1 MIQIAIVE
9 DEEIICET
17 LARLTDWSSL
27 GIELIGT
34 CQDGVDAYHMILDEC
49 PDIVMT
55 DINMPGISGLELIER
70 IQRTALDTRFLI
82 LSGYAEF
89 DYAKRAM
96 KSGVK
101 HYLLK
106 PCDEEQLRS
115 ALQEMVSECLQL
127 KQEKNLSPVTI
138 QDAQIQHVMLQ
149 NLIREGIRL
158 PNVTTK
164 LFEINAPYLELYEQ
178 PFQYCAIYY
187 LEKNFINSA
196 MEQLHRYWTNVSQN
210 ICFHAIYTVNI
221 LLLIFPDYTRDYSS
235 LDDFLSTL
243 YFPDQK
249 VSIVYERKTFPN
261 LEKLLLMLIPK
272 LKRYDTFYFVEED
285 HLIPNSNYDL
295 IFSDVSLITQKLL
308 QEHSPGDDHSI
319 IEIEEEL
326 HNILLSVGDKDFL
339 IQLASQLLISLSIET
354 VSGDIKTVSQTLSR
368 LHNEDNLTNICNIT
382 MNEIYQITDT
392 SSNGKYTL
400 YERELCQSYF
410 RKRSRADFF
419 KLCNRTPY

>member
-1 MIQIAIVE
+1 MLKLLIVE

-127 KQEKNLSPVTI
+127 KQEKNLSPVTV

-187 LEKNFINSA
+187 LEKKFINSA
-196 MEQLHRYWTNVSQN
+196 MEQLRRYWTNVSQN

-261 LEKLLLMLIPK
+261 
-272 LKRYDTFYFVEED
+272 
-285 HLIPNSNYDL
+285 
-295 IFSDVSLITQKLL
+295 
-308 QEHSPGDDHSI
+308 
-319 IEIEEEL
+319 
-326 HNILLSVGDKDFL
+326 
-339 IQLASQLLISLSIET
+339 
-354 VSGDIKTVSQTLSR
+354 
-368 LHNEDNLTNICNIT
+368 
-382 MNEIYQITDT
+382 
-392 SSNGKYTL
+392 
-400 YERELCQSYF
+400 
-410 RKRSRADFF
+410 
-419 KLCNRTPY
+419 